1 MAKLAR
7 DVFLRDPN
15 KHRDLH
21 FATGEEPAPEYAAL
35 ITNPD
40 CWEDGVLPDIDL
52 PAEPDEQTPEPDPVP
67 EPEPVPEPTTESTP
81 EPTAE
86 EKPARKTTA
95 RKPAAQ

>member
-40 CWEDGVLPDIDL
+40 CWEDGVLPDISL
-52 PAEPDEQTPEPDPVP
+52 PAESDEQTPEP
-67 EPEPVPEPTTESTP
+67 
-81 EPTAE
+81 TAE
-86 EKPARKTTA
+86 EKPAGEKPARKTTA
-95 RKPAAQ
+95 RKPAADQ